1 MTQPQKNSNQ
11 AAQGTLANPSKVLS
25 PSAAAPERVFRVVDP
40 DHALVPGFFTERELF
55 QLRNAC
61 RDSDNENAI
70 RFLNAALA
78 RAESK

>member
-1 MTQPQKNSNQ
+1 MSQPQK
-11 AAQGTLANPSKVLS
+11 AANPPPAKPQVTL
-25 PSAAAPERVFRVVDP
+25 PPVELIHAA
-40 DHALVPGFFTERELF
+40 FTERELF

-78 RAESK
+78 RAETKGT

>member
-1 MTQPQKNSNQ
+1 MSQPQKNSNQ
-11 AAQGTLANPSKVLS
+11 RPLDALVSGAAAVKSGANPADAYAK
-25 PSAAAPERVFRVVDP
+25 AIGEG
-40 DHALVPGFFTERELF
+40 LVPAYFTERELF

-78 RAESK
+78 RAESKP